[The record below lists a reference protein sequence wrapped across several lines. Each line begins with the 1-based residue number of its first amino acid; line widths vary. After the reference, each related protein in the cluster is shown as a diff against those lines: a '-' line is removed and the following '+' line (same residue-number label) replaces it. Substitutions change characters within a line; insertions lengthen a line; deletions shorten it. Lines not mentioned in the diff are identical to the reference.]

1 MFHIIS
7 ILNHRC
13 VCFIFCFLVSL
24 LYISFMLFSDHFKTE
39 KKIPDI
45 REFLDLFE
53 YKIFS
58 NFSIVLKLDC
68 AVKTL
73 GPGIWTGKS
82 YLKGETWLGKI
93 SLHKT
98 FYCLLTITVF
108 VSGIKRL
115 PLREIMK
122 GVSRSARRPLQL
134 IRFIALKYH
143 FAENFATNKSL
154 NSS

>member
-13 VCFIFCFLVSL
+13 VCFLFYFLVSYCTCL
-24 LYISFMLFSDHFKTE
+24 LCYSSIVVKH
-39 KKIPDI
+39 KKIPDT

-73 GPGIWTGKS
+73 RPGIWTRKS